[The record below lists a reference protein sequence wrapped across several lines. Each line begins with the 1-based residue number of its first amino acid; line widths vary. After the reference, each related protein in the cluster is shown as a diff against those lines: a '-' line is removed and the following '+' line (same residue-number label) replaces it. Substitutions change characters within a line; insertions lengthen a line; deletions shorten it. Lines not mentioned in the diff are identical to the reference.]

1 MARNNTA
8 VQIAL
13 LVGAFALS
21 FFATIL
27 IRESTPAANVTA
39 SAWTDDA
46 EAAARTREREESLRR
61 GVAALQLESRR
72 ISEQVAR
79 KSQDLSARV
88 DKARGIAA
96 EAAEPKAL
104 LALDQLA
111 AKVLAM
117 AVRERL
123 RTAKEQFDLT
133 APQVAAYEARLR
145 EAAEKNPLQVLENGG
160 ARFDEEALAPL
171 LDREQLATYRER
183 AKAQAEMQDR
193 TDAQRIAR
201 DLGIPPDQGT
211 SVFAILREEGAG
223 DEDAMRR
230 YMKNPGEGS
239 GLIQQ
244 YASAMDRS
252 RARLRPMLS
261 PEAFEKLDRHFEEQ
275 AESLKFLIGEM
286 EKESKK

>member
-39 SAWTDDA
+39 SAWTNDA
-46 EAAARTREREESLRR
+46 GAAARTREREESLRR

-88 DKARGIAA
+88 GKARGIAA
-96 EAAEPKAL
+96 GAAEPKAL

-111 AKVLAM
+111 EKVVAM

-123 RTAKEQFDLT
+123 RTAKEQFNLT
-133 APQVAAYEARLR
+133 APQAAYEARLR

-193 TDAQRIAR
+193 TDAQRISR
-201 DLGIPPDQGT
+201 DLGIPPDQGAA
-211 SVFAILREEGAG
+211 VFAILREEGAG
-223 DEDAMRR
+223 DENAIWR

-244 YASAMDRS
+244 YASATDRS

-261 PEAFEKLDRHFEEQ
+261 PEAFEKLDRHLEEQ